1 MQKNKICG
9 LVIDSPFAN
18 FKQICKSIGMKRV
31 NIPGVFID
39 VAVQLFEGIVE
50 GYMKQ
55 QHIDEKYNPFSIKLD
70 SIKMNPQ
77 IPTLFLYSKT
87 D

>member
-1 MQKNKICG
+1 
-9 LVIDSPFAN
+9 
-18 FKQICKSIGMKRV
+18 MKKV

-39 VAVQLFEGIVE
+39 VAVELFEGIVE

-55 QHIDEKYNPFSIKLD
+55 KQIDEKYNPFSIKLD
-70 SIKMNPQ
+70 TLKMNPQ
-77 IPTLFLYSKT
+77 IPTIFLYSTT

>member
-1 MQKNKICG
+1 
-9 LVIDSPFAN
+9 
-18 FKQICKSIGMKRV
+18 MKKV

-39 VAVQLFEGIVE
+39 VAVELFEGIVE

-55 QHIDEKYNPFSIKLD
+55 EQIDEKYNPFSIKLD
-70 SIKMNPQ
+70 TLKMNPQ
-77 IPTLFLYSKT
+77 IPTIFLYSTT